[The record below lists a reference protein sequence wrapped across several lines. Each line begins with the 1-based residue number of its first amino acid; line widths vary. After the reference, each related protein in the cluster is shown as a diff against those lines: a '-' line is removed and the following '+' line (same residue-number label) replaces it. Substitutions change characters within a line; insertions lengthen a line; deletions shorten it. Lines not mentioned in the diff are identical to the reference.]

1 MGSAPAS
8 EAAASHAVA
17 SQAVASDGAAAR
29 AAAPAADHLPGSVQ
43 TAVKLLIVGHF
54 AVGKTT
60 FVGALSE
67 IRPLRTEEVMTQA
80 GALVDDLAGTKD
92 KTTTTVAL
100 DFGRLTLND
109 TLVLYLF
116 GTPGQ
121 QRFTELWQDMT
132 RGALGALVLADT
144 RRLGQSF
151 DVMGVL
157 EDLGLPYAVALND
170 FDDAPEHDLDEVREA
185 LDLLPETPLVRC
197 DARDRVSSTHALIA
211 LVEYLLTRNAGRTS
225 DSDSDIELEHA

>member
-1 MGSAPAS
+1 MDFAPGS
-8 EAAASHAVA
+8 ETV
-17 SQAVASDGAAAR
+17 
-29 AAAPAADHLPGSVQ
+29 HLPEGVR
-43 TAVKLLIVGHF
+43 TAVKLLVVGHF

-67 IRPLRTEEVMTQA
+67 IRPLRTEEVLSEA
-80 GALVDDLAGTKD
+80 GALVDDLAGTRD
-92 KTTTTVAL
+92 KSTTTVAL

-144 RRLGQSF
+144 RRLDRSF
-151 DVMGVL
+151 DVMCVL
-157 EDLGLPYAVALND
+157 EELGLPYAVALNE
-170 FDDAPEHDLDEVREA
+170 FDDGPEHGIDEVREA
-185 LDLLPETPLVRC
+185 LDLSPSTPLVRC
-197 DARDRVSSTHALIA
+197 DARDRVSSTEALIA
-211 LVEYLLTRNAGRTS
+211 LVEHLLTRTG
-225 DSDSDIELEHA
+225 ELEHA